1 MGNVRQQKIA
11 SQIQRIVA
19 TFIQRELADPRAD
32 GLISV
37 TKVEVTPDLA
47 IARVY
52 VSIFGNKTPTAT
64 VYKGLESAIRR
75 ITGAVAKGLP
85 IRTAPK
91 LELRLDESL
100 KREAEMLRKI
110 DEAMK
115 TSPGGGTAEEKP
127 GEDTDD
133 EEAE

>member
-19 TFIQRELADPRAD
+19 SFIQRELADPRAD
-32 GLISV
+32 GLISI
-37 TKVEVTPDLA
+37 TKVEVTSDLSL
-47 IARVY
+47 ARVF

-64 VYKGLESAIRR
+64 VFAGLESATRR

-85 IRTAPK
+85 IRVAPK
-91 LELRLDESL
+91 LELRLDDSL

-115 TSPGGGTAEEKP
+115 TTPGARPAE
-127 GEDTDD
+127 GESGKDQDD
-133 EEAE
+133 AGK

>member
-19 TFIQRELADPRAD
+19 AFIQRELADPRAD

-47 IARVY
+47 LARVY

-64 VYKGLESAIRR
+64 VFAGLESATRR

-85 IRTAPK
+85 IRLAPK
-91 LELRLDESL
+91 LELRLDDSL
-100 KREAEMLRKI
+100 KREAEMLKKI

-115 TSPGGGTAEEKP
+115 TSPGAASGENKEVADT
-127 GEDTDD
+127 GEDED
-133 EEAE
+133 